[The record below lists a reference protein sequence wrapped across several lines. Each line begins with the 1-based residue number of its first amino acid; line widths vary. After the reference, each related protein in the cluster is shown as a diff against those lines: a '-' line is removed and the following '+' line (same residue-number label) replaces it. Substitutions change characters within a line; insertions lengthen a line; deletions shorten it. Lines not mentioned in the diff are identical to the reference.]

1 MNNNYI
7 IRLETPADY
16 RAVEEMTKR
25 SFWNVYVPGCEEH
38 YLTHVMR
45 DSVDFIPEL
54 NLVLELDG
62 KIIASVKYLKS
73 RLKDENGLEKE
84 IVSFGPLCVEPDYQR
99 TGYGKVLLEYS
110 FDVAKDMGYEV
121 ITNFGDPANYVARG
135 FKSCHKYN
143 VCLEGDIYHSSL
155 LVKELVPGVLDGR
168 KWYFYESPVGE
179 LMSEDGFVEFDKTFP
194 VMEKAWRP
202 SQEIFYIQC
211 RSTMGN

>member
-1 MNNNYI
+1 MNKNYI
-7 IRLETPADY
+7 IRKETPADY
-16 RAVEEMTKR
+16 RMVEEMTKR
-25 SFWNVYVPGCEEH
+25 AFWNVYVPGCDEH

-62 KIIASVKYLKS
+62 EIIASVKYLKS
-73 RLKDENGLEKE
+73 RLKDESGLEKD
-84 IVSFGPLCVEPDYQR
+84 IVSFGPLCVEPKYQR
-99 TGYGKVLLEYS
+99 TGYGKALLEYS
-110 FDVAKDMGYEV
+110 FDVAKDMGYEA
-121 ITNFGDPANYVARG
+121 ITIFGDPTNYVARG

-143 VCLEGDIYHSSL
+143 VCLEGDVYHSSL
-155 LVKELVPGVLDGR
+155 IVKELVPDSLDGR

-179 LMSEDGFVEFDKTFP
+179 LMTEKGFKEFDKTFP

-211 RSTMGN
+211 RSSIGN

>member
-7 IRLETPADY
+7 IRMEKPADY
-16 RAVEEMTKR
+16 RLVEEMTKR
-25 SFWNVYVPGCEEH
+25 AFWNVYVPGCDEH

-45 DSVDFIPEL
+45 DSIDFVPEL
-54 NLVLELDG
+54 NLILELDG

-73 RLKDENGLEKE
+73 RLKDENGNMKE
-84 IVSFGPLCVEPDYQR
+84 IVSFGPLCVEPEYQR
-99 TGYGKVLLEYS
+99 DGYGKVLLEYS
-110 FDVAKDMGYEV
+110 FDVAKNLGYDV

-143 VCLEGDIYHSSL
+143 VCLEGDVYHSSL

-179 LMSEDGFVEFDKTFP
+179 LMSAEGFEEFDKTFP

-211 RSTMGN
+211 RSTIGN

>member
-1 MNNNYI
+1 M
-7 IRLETPADY
+7 ETPADY
-16 RAVEEMTKR
+16 RLVEEMTKR
-25 SFWNVYVPGCEEH
+25 AFWNVYVPGCDEH

-54 NLVLELDG
+54 NLVLELEG

-73 RLKDENGLEKE
+73 RLKDEDGNMKE
-84 IVSFGPLCVEPDYQR
+84 IVSFGPLCVEPEYQR
-99 TGYGKVLLEYS
+99 DGYGKVLLEYS
-110 FDVAKDMGYEV
+110 FDVAINLGYDV
-121 ITNFGDPANYVARG
+121 ITIFGDPANYVARG

-143 VCLEGDIYHSSL
+143 VCLEGDVYHSSL

-179 LMSEDGFVEFDKTFP
+179 LMSAEGFEEFDKTFP
-194 VMEKAWRP
+194 VMEKAWQP

-211 RSTMGN
+211 RSTIGN

>member
-7 IRLETPADY
+7 IRKETPADY
-16 RAVEEMTKR
+16 RAVEELTKR
-25 SFWNVYVPGCEEH
+25 AFWNVYVPGCDEH

-45 DSVDFIPEL
+45 DSVDFVPEL
-54 NLVLELDG
+54 NLLLELDG
-62 KIIASVKYLKS
+62 KIIASVKYMKS
-73 RLKDENGLEKE
+73 RLKDENGFDKE
-84 IVSFGPLCVEPDYQR
+84 IVSFGPLCVEPEYQR
-99 TGYGKVLLEYS
+99 AGYGKVLLEYS
-110 FDVAKDMGYEV
+110 FDVAKNLGYEV

-135 FKSCHKYN
+135 FKSCHKFN
-143 VCLEGDIYHSSL
+143 VCLEGDVYHSSL

-179 LMSEDGFVEFDKTFP
+179 LMSEDGFVEFDSTFP

-211 RSTMGN
+211 RSTIGN

>member
-7 IRLETPADY
+7 IRMETPADY

-25 SFWNVYVPGCEEH
+25 AFWNVYVPGCDEH

-45 DSVDFIPEL
+45 DSADFVPEL
-54 NLVLELDG
+54 NLLLELDG
-62 KIIASVKYLKS
+62 KIIASVKYMKS
-73 RLKDENGLEKE
+73 RLKDENDLVKE
-84 IVSFGPLCVEPDYQR
+84 IVSFGPLCVEPEYQR
-99 TGYGKVLLEYS
+99 DGYGKALLDYS
-110 FDVAKDMGYEV
+110 FAVAKDLGYDV

-135 FKSCHKYN
+135 FKSCHKFN
-143 VCLEGDIYHSSL
+143 VCLEGDVYHSSL
-155 LVKELVPGVLDGR
+155 LVKELVPGALDGR

-179 LMSEDGFVEFDKTFP
+179 LMSEEGFAEFDSTFP

-211 RSTMGN
+211 RSTIGN

>member
-7 IRLETPADY
+7 IRMETPADY

-25 SFWNVYVPGCEEH
+25 AFWNVYVPGCDEH

-45 DSVDFIPEL
+45 DSADFVPEL
-54 NLVLELDG
+54 NLLLELDG
-62 KIIASVKYLKS
+62 KIIASVKYMKS
-73 RLKDENGLEKE
+73 RLKDENDLVKE
-84 IVSFGPLCVEPDYQR
+84 IVSFGPLCVESEYQR
-99 TGYGKVLLEYS
+99 DGYGKALLDYS
-110 FDVAKDMGYEV
+110 FAVAKDLGYDV

-135 FKSCHKYN
+135 FKSCHKFN
-143 VCLEGDIYHSSL
+143 VCLEGDVYHSSL
-155 LVKELVPGVLDGR
+155 LVKELVPGALDGR

-179 LMSEDGFVEFDKTFP
+179 LMSEEGFAEFDSTFP

-211 RSTMGN
+211 RSTIGN

>member
-7 IRLETPADY
+7 IRKETPVDY
-16 RAVEEMTKR
+16 RVVEEMTKR
-25 SFWNVYVPGCEEH
+25 AFWNVYVPGCDEH

-45 DSVDFIPEL
+45 DSVDFVPEL

-62 KIIASVKYLKS
+62 KIIASVKYMKS

-84 IVSFGPLCVEPDYQR
+84 IVSFGPLCVEPEYQR
-99 TGYGKVLLEYS
+99 QGYGKALLEYS
-110 FDVAKDMGYEV
+110 FDVAKEMGYDV
-121 ITNFGDPANYVARG
+121 ITNFGDPANYAARG

-143 VCLEGDIYHSSL
+143 VCLEGDVYHSSL
-155 LVKELVPGVLDGR
+155 LVKELVPGALDGR

-179 LMSEDGFVEFDKTFP
+179 LMSQEGYEEFDKTFP
-194 VMEKAWRP
+194 AMEKAWRP

-211 RSTMGN
+211 RSSIGN